1 MVSGAYEKIFRR
13 ICIDE
18 IDILRDRIGG
28 SAVDIEVYIRF
39 FARRKYIDAAV
50 FRVQSPACLLY
61 TSYAGQK
68 IRKLIRAADKENRT
82 TVKAVRIMNKMC
94 IRDRGTVVTINAE

>member
-1 MVSGAYEKIFRR
+1 MVSGEYEKIFRR

-39 FARRKYIDAAV
+39 FARWKYIDAAV
-50 FRVQSPACLLY
+50 FRVQSPAAPGCDVAVQKNGFVLCQ
-61 TSYAGQK
+61 YADNIDSTVGAVTE
-68 IRKLIRAADKENRT
+68 RKVDD
-82 TVKAVRIMNKMC
+82 AVFSPI
-94 IRDRGTVVTINAE
+94 

>member
-1 MVSGAYEKIFRR
+1 MVSGEYEKIFRR

-50 FRVQSPACLLY
+50 FRVQSPAASGCDVAVQKNGFVLCQ
-61 TSYAGQK
+61 YADNIDSAIGAVTE
-68 IRKLIRAADKENRT
+68 RKVDD
-82 TVKAVRIMNKMC
+82 AVFSPI
-94 IRDRGTVVTINAE
+94 